1 MRSYHKIILSTQVW
15 CSLLL
20 TRVGIRVGPR
30 VPVGFAVGFAVGFVV
45 GFRDGFVVGTRV
57 GLRDQSLC
65 KAMRCKFE
73 HKERE
78 ERELVVASQFVKQLV
93 MHLKQAKQ
101 ADGWRLQPTFL
112 GKDLYLP
119 PRRLRCGSQCW
130 VQCGPRDSS

>member
-57 GLRDQSLC
+57 GL
-65 KAMRCKFE
+65 KADKFE